1 MTIDIVSLF
10 VDWLDL
16 SNQKQIQITIWW
28 WDEQACLMY
37 ANNIQ
42 DNFYDLVLCISLASS
57 SRQNWSYHVYSWSLT
72 SKLDAFLYSMV
83 RRLHVWWWSIWFR
96 QWNALL
102 PNVMVFNALLPNVM
116 HWFLIGCT
124 GDDIFSGELGRRA
137 ASSLLTSFN
146 MSFLSESKLQ
156 YSINLYRCP
165 FPVLLWHHSIIVDWM
180 G

>member
-1 MTIDIVSLF
+1 MVVRRLWKCSFTAHYHWQDLSGPSPP
-10 VDWLDL
+10 VDW
-16 SNQKQIQITIWW
+16 NNNIIITIWW

-57 SRQNWSYHVYSWSLT
+57 SRQIWSYHVYSWSLT

-116 HWFLIGCT
+116 HWFLIACT
-124 GDDIFSGELGRRA
+124 GDDIFSGELGEGG
-137 ASSLLTSFN
+137 F
-146 MSFLSESKLQ
+146 FPFDILQ
-156 YSINLYRCP
+156 YVFS
-165 FPVLLWHHSIIVDWM
+165 FWV
-180 G
+180 